1 MKFSRKTN
9 KRSDIPSF
17 REFLYQEKILRESGI
32 IEDNEI
38 NYESKTS
45 DISKE
50 RPSEK
55 NSAKKQ
61 IYNDYN
67 KNQIKAINLEKYK
80 LIKENGLL
88 KEELENYRKSLEKK
102 ELNDSIIS
110 SKDEK
115 ISELEKEIKRLKINN
130 ESSKKEKEK
139 EKEEENYIPNGIVN
153 DDLEEKNRLNK
164 IIDELKTKVKDLN
177 EHKNRMELKINELK
191 SKLEENDE
199 EKNGLNKT
207 IDDLKIKLEKSN
219 KSYKFRKI

>member
-102 ELNDSIIS
+102 ELNDNIIS
-110 SKDEK
+110 QA
-115 ISELEKEIKRLKINN
+115 
-130 ESSKKEKEK
+130 
-139 EKEEENYIPNGIVN
+139 
-153 DDLEEKNRLNK
+153 
-164 IIDELKTKVKDLN
+164 
-177 EHKNRMELKINELK
+177 H
-191 SKLEENDE
+191 
-199 EKNGLNKT
+199 NKT
-207 IDDLKIKLEKSN
+207 IKKEFYCKNNEILNKFITKFNNNSYYRDITKYYYFKYEVDKGKFGHVFLARRNKDDKKLAIKLIQKKSRHPEEYKINRWEKDI
-219 KSYKFRKI
+219 FRLLQNIKVFINIK

>member
-110 SKDEK
+110 SNDEK

-139 EKEEENYIPNGIVN
+139 EEEENYIPNGIVN

-164 IIDELKTKVKDLN
+164 IIEELKTKVKDLN
-177 EHKNRMELKINELK
+177 ENKNRMELKINELK
-191 SKLEENDE
+191 
-199 EKNGLNKT
+199 
-207 IDDLKIKLEKSN
+207 
-219 KSYKFRKI
+219 